1 MVRRGLALT
10 GRQATK
16 LLSVFPGFV
25 IVEESF
31 ICPSD
36 VTFFIVRRPAC
47 VGARIHLVPPIAG
60 ILYHG
65 TCCCCIIPLRIGHP
79 SMDPDLGERDTPQS
93 LNKWRRGGGRAGE
106 FGSDIT
112 LTTVSLLSP
121 EE

>member
-1 MVRRGLALT
+1 MDRGMVRRGLALT

-25 IVEESF
+25 VVGESF
-31 ICPSD
+31 MCPFG

-47 VGARIHLVPPIAG
+47 VGARIHLVVRQAVG
-60 ILYHG
+60 LV
-65 TCCCCIIPLRIGHP
+65 GHV
-79 SMDPDLGERDTPQS
+79 SMDLDLGERDTPQS